1 MKKKAQNFL
10 GFVFAVIGAVLVIG
24 GCDNGVQEI
33 EGTVSGPAIAAPAV
47 TASATSVGVLLEWDP
62 IIEAASYAVYRRTGD
77 KKDIGLS
84 SSYLGQNPETGKV
97 YYRDIVSDSNKLA
110 SGTAY
115 TYTVVANPRSS
126 TNSASQTSV
135 EAATGTLPAK
145 GDKLAAPSVAF
156 ELDEANNLIK
166 VTVTPAASGVV
177 LGNYYV
183 TAYAG
188 TSSVAS
194 ASITYP
200 STEGTITWS
209 SHADGNY
216 TARAYAYDGNSYFA
230 NSDTAVSA
238 AEAFESLFATSW
250 SGPSSAAP
258 IIDATNTLTGYYTT
272 FTLSGVGKNG
282 AVYSVERAPVDEAG
296 NAGTYAA
303 VTLSKSSGSASAP
316 TAAELTA
323 DFLGN
328 LPISTVSLYDRGV
341 PKTPGA
347 YKYRLKAT
355 KSGKTQYLEQA
366 YTVTVNPRSLVS
378 SWLSLSVGAQNNAT
392 TGHTKYAVT
401 PSITCKDV
409 LQTGD
414 EVVVYFIAG
423 TSSTIGANGP
433 YQESN
438 KLEFSKTQIEA
449 ATAQDLN
456 VPHGSNTYAYI
467 RAYLVTAEGDR
478 TDITSVSGLG
488 VGSALS
494 NGNGYY
500 YPLDYTRITPSSGIS
515 GLSYTFV
522 SGTSRTAWTQD
533 ATHGNMYKSSN
544 TGIANSTSKMKISFT
559 AAANATLVIYLAVDS
574 EYAYDFGFVG
584 TLDNTS
590 AAHDSNYADRA
601 SGLDQSKTVTVPV
614 ASAGSHF
621 VEVGYHKDG
630 DTDSGA
636 DAAWFTVVQ

>member
-1 MKKKAQNFL
+1 MKKKAKNFL
-10 GFVFAVIGAVLVIG
+10 GLVFAVIGAVLVIG

-62 IIEAASYAVYRRTGD
+62 IIEAASYAVYRKTGD

-156 ELDEANNLIK
+156 ELDEANSLIK

-183 TAYAG
+183 TAYVG

-209 SHADGNY
+209 SHADGKY
-216 TARAYAYDGNSYFA
+216 TARAYATGNGYFTQ
-230 NSDTAVSA
+230 SDTAVSA
-238 AEAFESLFATSW
+238 ATAFESLFATSW
-250 SGPSSAAP
+250 GGPNSATP

-282 AVYSVERAPVDEAG
+282 AAYSVERAPVDEAG

-303 VTLSKSSGSASAP
+303 VTLSKSSNTASAP

-328 LPISTVSLYDRGV
+328 LPISTVYDRGV

-347 YKYRLKAT
+347 YKYRLAAT
-355 KSGKTQYLEQA
+355 KSGKTQYLPQSG
-366 YTVTVNPRSLVS
+366 TVPVNPRSLVINS
-378 SWLSLSVGAQNNAT
+378 LPLSVGAQNNAT
-392 TGHTKYAVT
+392 AGHTKYAVT
-401 PSITCKDV
+401 PGITFKDA

-414 EVVVYFIAG
+414 EVVVYWIKGGSSAG
-423 TSSTIGANGP
+423 TTGPWLEANKVTFTKA
-433 YQESN
+433 N
-438 KLEFSKTQIEA
+438 IEA
-449 ATAQDLN
+449 GTVQTIDITDATYPGD
-456 VPHGSNTYAYI
+456 YI
-467 RAYLVTAEGDR
+467 FVRAYLVVDGERSTNLSGNFTGSGYSAGYGDYILLNFFKPSNAQALTAG
-478 TDITSVSGLG
+478 TPASGNIATSG
-488 VGSALS
+488 
-494 NGNGYY
+494 
-500 YPLDYTRITPSSGIS
+500 
-515 GLSYTFV
+515 
-522 SGTSRTAWTQD
+522 GTQWF
-533 ATHGNMYKSSN
+533 
-544 TGIANSTSKMKISFT
+544 SFT
-559 AAANATLVIYLAVDS
+559 ATAATQYIHVN
-574 EYAYDFGFVG
+574 FG
-584 TLDNTS
+584 TLTDLYVQVYDSSGSPVSGSVNLWSSTKYTT
-590 AAHDSNYADRA
+590 AA
-601 SGLDQSKTVTVPV
+601 L
-614 ASAGSHF
+614 SAGQ
-621 VEVGYHKDG
+621 VYYVRVWPY
-630 DTDSGA
+630 SGSGTYQIA
-636 DAAWFTVVQ
+636 FSASSATPTW